1 VPFLQVTCRGDWTR
15 KVLRPPP
22 SGTAAAGEISCPP
35 IASPIRSWSRRG
47 CLSAAATGYG
57 SAMDCGR
64 AIRRARE
71 VSDRSRL

>member
-1 VPFLQVTCRGDWTR
+1 MLRPASVRHGCRGRDQLSAIT
-15 KVLRPPP
+15 
-22 SGTAAAGEISCPP
+22 
-35 IASPIRSWSRRG
+35 SPIRSWSRRG
-47 CLSAAATGYG
+47 CLGAAATGYG